1 MATKK
6 TPGTS
11 REESDEAILDLLA
24 WDGSIAQAARAS
36 GLSER
41 MVRQRLKDP
50 DFAAEVKRRAS
61 ARAVGP
67 DEPVADGLDADGL
80 GVSVGGV
87 LEGARRESSAKQV
100 AANRRNAARSSGPKT
115 EEGKRRSS
123 QNSITH
129 AGYAKGVYRIP
140 GGLLAED
147 EDEFDADVNALWAS
161 LGPRDGLEAR
171 QAHRVIA
178 AYLRL
183 DRLDR
188 FEAMTIA
195 GESNLSPL
203 EYKGEG
209 DYLQVLGD
217 HVESA
222 GNLAHIAARQVL
234 NGSMDQ
240 ASRLRE
246 RALRE
251 LSLALALYQQL
262 VAGRDARPLRE
273 GPWDGEDLG

>member
-1 MATKK
+1 MTAKK
-6 TPGTS
+6 TRGSS
-11 REESDEAILDLLA
+11 REESDEAILDSLA
-24 WDGSIAQAARAS
+24 WEGSIDQAALAS
-36 GLSER
+36 GLS
-41 MVRQRLKDP
+41 VRTVRRRLDDP

-61 ARAVGP
+61 ARAVGA
-67 DEPVADGLDADGL
+67 DEAEGDGLDVDGL

-87 LEGARRESSAKQV
+87 LEGDRRESSAKQV

-115 EEGKRRSS
+115 EEGKRRSA

-147 EDEFDADVNALWAS
+147 EDEFEADVNALWAS

-171 QAHRVIA
+171 QAQRVIG
-178 AYLRL
+178 AYVRL

-195 GESNLSPL
+195 GESNLGPL
-203 EYKGEG
+203 EYRGEG
-209 DYLQVLGD
+209 DLGVLGD
-217 HVESA
+217 HVEMA
-222 GNLAHIAARQVL
+222 GNLAHIAARQAL

-240 ASRLRE
+240 ASKLRE

-251 LSLALALYQQL
+251 LSLALAVYEQV

-273 GPWDGEDLG
+273 GPWDSDGLG